1 MRPSVAPTP
10 ALPPVSRG
18 GGGGRRLLP
27 PARQGEGWGGGLPAG
42 GVAMNRS
49 FGLTTAL
56 LFGYAFLYLPI
67 ALLVAWSFNASR
79 MVTVWGGVSVKWYV
93 ELAHN
98 EAFLEAGLLSLKVAA
113 TSATAA
119 LVLGTL
125 AALALVRF
133 GRFAGRGLFTGL
145 VTAPLVMPEIILG
158 LAMLL
163 LFVALEQVVG
173 WPDGRGFTTIA
184 ISHTTVGMAYATVVV
199 RSRLVQT
206 DRSLEEA
213 AMDLGARP
221 IKVFFLITLPVIA
234 PSLAAAW
241 LLAFT
246 LSLDD
251 VVVAQF
257 VSGPGATTLPIQVF
271 SSVRLGISPQVNAL
285 GTIIVAAVS
294 VMIFT
299 AWRLTRKR

>member
-1 MRPSVAPTP
+1 M
-10 ALPPVSRG
+10 SRS
-18 GGGGRRLLP
+18 P
-27 PARQGEGWGGGLPAG
+27 
-42 GVAMNRS
+42 
-49 FGLTTAL
+49 GLTTAL

-67 ALLVAWSFNASR
+67 ALLVVWSFNESR
-79 MVTVWGGVSVKWYV
+79 MVTVWGGFSTKWYV
-93 ELAHN
+93 ELAGN
-98 EAFLEAGLLSLKVAA
+98 DGFLEAALLSLKVAA

-133 GRFAGRGLFTGL
+133 GRFGGRGLFTGL

-163 LFVALEQVVG
+163 LFVSLEQVVG

-184 ISHTTVGMAYATVVV
+184 IAHTTVGMAYATVVV
-199 RSRLVQT
+199 RSRLVQM
-206 DRSLEEA
+206 DHSLEEA

-221 IKVFFLITLPVIA
+221 IKVFFLVTLPVIA

-257 VSGPGATTLPIQVF
+257 VSGPGATTLPIEVF

-285 GTIIVAAVS
+285 GTIIVAVVAL
-294 VMIFT
+294 MIFA

>member
-1 MRPSVAPTP
+1 
-10 ALPPVSRG
+10 
-18 GGGGRRLLP
+18 
-27 PARQGEGWGGGLPAG
+27 
-42 GVAMNRS
+42 MNRS

-67 ALLVAWSFNASR
+67 ALLVVWSFNASR
-79 MVTVWGGVSVKWYV
+79 MVTVWGGFSAKWYV
-93 ELAHN
+93 ELVQN

-285 GTIIVAAVS
+285 GTIIVAVVS
-294 VMIFT
+294 VMIFA